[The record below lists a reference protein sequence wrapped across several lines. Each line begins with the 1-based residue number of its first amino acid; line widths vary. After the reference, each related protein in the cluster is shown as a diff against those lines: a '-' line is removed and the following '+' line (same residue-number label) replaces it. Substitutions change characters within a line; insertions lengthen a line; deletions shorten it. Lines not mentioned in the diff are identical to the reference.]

1 MNYEN
6 LRNNDIFKN
15 ENNAINENNEEI
27 INYIFNIIIP
37 YIKSFKNK
45 FSFYVINE
53 GNNLNENDE
62 MDKIILDEV
71 IDKCYK
77 DNKII
82 NKISNEDINSI
93 LNKYF
98 IYLLDENDYN
108 QFNSLIN
115 LLFNHFINYI
125 DTDKNYLI
133 NCLIFFKFNSNRIL
147 LIIEILKILLNHYNL
162 ENISIWIKENIKYLI
177 KENNS
182 FITVLDL
189 CIKLIIHIFFSIKQ
203 EEYLNYIQTIKE
215 IIQNIIK
222 FESKFLFVSKTI
234 HSLLLL
240 MKIIILFKNDINLE
254 KYDISKIIKL
264 IKEDIY
270 IILTNNLNNDKIDK
284 LIKNLEDE
292 YQLFKS
298 ILNKENFSK
307 IMIYI
312 LEKKLILLSNER
324 VEKKILDLIL
334 RSEDLIYIQKLFY
347 IIYLKKE

>member
-1 MNYEN
+1 M
-6 LRNNDIFKN
+6 
-15 ENNAINENNEEI
+15 
-27 INYIFNIIIP
+27 FN
-37 YIKSFKNK
+37 
-45 FSFYVINE
+45 
-53 GNNLNENDE
+53 
-62 MDKIILDEV
+62 
-71 IDKCYK
+71 
-77 DNKII
+77 
-82 NKISNEDINSI
+82 
-93 LNKYF
+93 
-98 IYLLDENDYN
+98 
-108 QFNSLIN
+108 
-115 LLFNHFINYI
+115 
-125 DTDKNYLI
+125 
-133 NCLIFFKFNSNRIL
+133 FFEFNSNRIL
-147 LIIEILKILLNHYNL
+147 LIIEILKILLNYYNL

-189 CIKLIIHIFFSIKQ
+189 CIQLIIHIFFSIKQ
-203 EEYLNYIQTIKE
+203 EEYLNYIQIIKE
-215 IIQNIIK
+215 IIQNFIK

-254 KYDISKIIKL
+254 KYDISKMIKL

-312 LEKKLILLSNER
+312 LEKKLIQFSNER
-324 VEKKILDLIL
+324 VEK
-334 RSEDLIYIQKLFY
+334 RY
-347 IIYLKKE
+347 